1 MYLIATNNG
10 LYKLDKELEKLTEG
24 YEVNDVVLPY
34 ICSSE
39 KGVISKNN
47 EAIINE
53 GCWRLWEYDNTIY
66 ASIEGPKIYEIRDR
80 KVKEILNLT
89 KEAEKLGWEFPYG
102 PAHIT
107 DFALFK
113 DYIVATV
120 EEGNLLV
127 GKSISEL
134 KPIDFFADMHNLL
147 VSGENL
153 LIATANGIYKT
164 IDMKSFNK
172 VIGGYAHGLEDL
184 GRIVVA
190 HIMSQEPL
198 IISRDNGISWDKVS
212 VKLPRPTFGVT
223 AIAKKDE
230 RKVIYSTTAVYEV
243 DIIEQ
248 KPIELVKEIP
258 MTRRVIK
265 V

>member
-10 LYKLDKELEKLTEG
+10 LYKLDKELEKLTDG
-24 YEVNDVVLPY
+24 YEVNDAILPY

-39 KGVISKNN
+39 KGVILNN
-47 EAIINE
+47 KEVLVNE
-53 GCWRLWEYDNTIY
+53 GCWRLWQYDSTIY
-66 ASIEGPKIYEIRDR
+66 ASIEGPKVYEIRDG

-89 KEAEKLGWEFPYG
+89 KEAERLSWEFPYG

-107 DFALFK
+107 DFTIFR

-134 KPIDFFADMHNLL
+134 KPIEFFADMHNLL

-153 LIATANGIYKT
+153 LIAAANGIYLTKDLT
-164 IDMKSFNK
+164 SFNK
-172 VIGGYAHGLEDL
+172 VISGYAHGIENL
-184 GRIVVA
+184 GGTIVA

-198 IISRDNGISWDKVS
+198 IISRNHGNSWEKVNVSMGI
-212 VKLPRPTFGVT
+212 TFF
-223 AIAKKDE
+223 A
-230 RKVIYSTTAVYEV
+230 
-243 DIIEQ
+243 
-248 KPIELVKEIP
+248 
-258 MTRRVIK
+258 
-265 V
+265 

>member
-10 LYKLDKELEKLTEG
+10 LYKLDNKLEKLTEG
-24 YEVNDVVLPY
+24 YEVNDAILPY

-39 KGVISKNN
+39 RGVIFNK
-47 EAIINE
+47 EVIINE
-53 GCWRLWEYDNTIY
+53 GCWRLWEFDNTVY
-66 ASIEGPKIYEIRDR
+66 ASIEGPKIYEIKDG

-89 KEAEKLGWEFPYG
+89 KEAERLGWEFPYG

-107 DFALFK
+107 DFALFRDK
-113 DYIVATV
+113 IVGTV
-120 EEGNLLV
+120 EEGNLLI

-134 KPIDFFADMHNLL
+134 KPLDFFADMHNLL

-153 LIATANGIYKT
+153 LIAAANGIYVT
-164 IDMKSFNK
+164 EDLNSFNK
-172 VIGGYAHGLEDL
+172 VMSGYAHGLEKL
-184 GRIVVA
+184 GGIIVG

-198 IISRDNGISWDKVS
+198 IISRDDGISWDKVS

-230 RKVIYSTTAVYEV
+230 KRVIYSTTAIYEV
-243 DIIEQ
+243 DVIEQ
-248 KPIELVKEIP
+248 KAVELVKDIS
-258 MTRRVIK
+258 MTRRVIR